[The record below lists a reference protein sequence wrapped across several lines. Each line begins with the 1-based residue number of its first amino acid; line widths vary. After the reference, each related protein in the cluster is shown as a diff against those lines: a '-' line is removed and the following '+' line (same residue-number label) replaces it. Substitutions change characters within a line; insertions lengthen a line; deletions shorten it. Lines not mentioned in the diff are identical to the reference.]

1 MLLKVTSTRMT
12 SYISTTL
19 HYFFVGYGMLLHL
32 RWLPFTLSMERIT
45 QMVSYQIIV
54 ATPRSGEFSSTG
66 ILDCRYH
73 ALAGFEVKEGLW
85 SGKRVVTE
93 IRKVFPFLVF
103 PSLSFI
109 LLESNKDI

>member
-1 MLLKVTSTRMT
+1 MRYMEHARV
-12 SYISTTL
+12 
-19 HYFFVGYGMLLHL
+19 LHL